1 MREGVGLLCT
11 CWTGNTHVWA
21 GMARQLRGLLPPD
34 QKGVVRAGL
43 MGREAACTGLIA
55 DGQFRIELQQGNAP
69 LFSYHR

>member
-1 MREGVGLLCT
+1 
-11 CWTGNTHVWA
+11 VWA